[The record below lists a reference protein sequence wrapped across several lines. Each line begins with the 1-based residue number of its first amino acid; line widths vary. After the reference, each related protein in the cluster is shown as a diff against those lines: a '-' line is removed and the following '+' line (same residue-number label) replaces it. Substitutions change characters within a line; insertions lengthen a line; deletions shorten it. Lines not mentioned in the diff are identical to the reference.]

1 MNLVVQFFRDI
12 NLSDAFFD
20 SLRGDYAE
28 FSLWFDKKA
37 KAGDRAYVFYND
49 DGAIDGF
56 LYLKIED
63 EELGDVDPP
72 LPPARRL
79 KIGTLKI
86 NPHGTRLGERFIKKA
101 FDHAIENG
109 VAEIY
114 VTVFSKHVA
123 LVSLFERYGFEVAG
137 EKSTHNGT
145 ELVLLK
151 RIAPAYPDPLMN
163 YPLVDVRP
171 NRNFLLSLYPQ
182 WHTRLLPDSILNNEH
197 ASVVQ
202 DVSHTNSIHKVY
214 LTKMRG
220 TEYLGRGDTLLIY
233 RTSDNAGPARFR
245 SVVTS
250 VCVVED
256 VRSIREF
263 SDFSEF
269 YRYCEPYSVFSP
281 EELRN
286 FYARQN
292 YPVIIRFSYNLAL
305 KRRITR
311 GELIDSFGLNENEY
325 WGFMRLPSDTMKRIC
340 IEGGIN
346 ESLIVD

>member
-1 MNLVVQFFRDI
+1 MNLVARYFRDI
-12 NLSDAFFD
+12 DLNDAFFD
-20 SLRGDYAE
+20 SLKGDYSE

-37 KAGDRAYVFYND
+37 RAGDSAYVFYND
-49 DGAIDGF
+49 SGGIDGF

-63 EELGDVDPP
+63 EGLDDVTPP
-72 LPPARRL
+72 LPSARRL

-86 NPHGTRLGERFIKKA
+86 NPHGTRLGERFVKKA
-101 FDHAIENG
+101 FDHAIENELT
-109 VAEIY
+109 EIY
-114 VTVFSKHVA
+114 VTVFSKHSA
-123 LVSLFERYGFEVAG
+123 LVSLFQRYGFVVAG
-137 EKSTHNGT
+137 EKSTHNGI

-151 RIAPAYPDPLMN
+151 KISAEYSDPLMN

-171 NRNFLLSLYPQ
+171 NRNFLLSLYPK

-197 ASVVQ
+197 ASIVQ

-220 TEYLGRGDTLLIY
+220 TECLRRGDTLLIY
-233 RTSDNAGPARFR
+233 RTSDNAGPARYR

-250 VCVVED
+250 VCMVEE

-263 SDFSEF
+263 SEFDEF
-269 YRYCEPYSVFSP
+269 YRYCEPYSVFSS
-281 EELRN
+281 EELRG
-286 FYARQN
+286 FYARKN

-311 GELIDSFGLNENEY
+311 GELIDQFGLNEHEY
-325 WGFMRLPSDTMKRIC
+325 WGFMRLHSETMKRIC